1 MKMVIL
7 NGDLMAAFRRI
18 SSGKLSL
25 NSWSIFRKI
34 TTMESN
40 LNKVVPATSFSG
52 TGNFLDVFQEFSFR
66 YKKHLL
72 GVAYGG
78 GVTSFFL

>member
-1 MKMVIL
+1 
-7 NGDLMAAFRRI
+7 
-18 SSGKLSL
+18 
-25 NSWSIFRKI
+25 
-34 TTMESN
+34 MESD
-40 LNKVVPATSFSG
+40 LNKVVPATSFSV

-78 GVTSFFL
+78 DVTSFFLYL